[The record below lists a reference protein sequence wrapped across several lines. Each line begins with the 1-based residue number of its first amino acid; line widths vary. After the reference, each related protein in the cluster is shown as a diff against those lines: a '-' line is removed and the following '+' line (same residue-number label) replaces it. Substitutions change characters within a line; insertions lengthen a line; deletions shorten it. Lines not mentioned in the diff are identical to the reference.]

1 MKQNDKQTDKQTNL
15 SRRIFL
21 RGTVLTS
28 AGAAV
33 ATAVPGIAVAE
44 VAETGSEPA
53 GQQKGYRLTQH
64 IADYYKTAAS

>member
-1 MKQNDKQTDKQTNL
+1 MKQNDKQTSQ
-15 SRRIFL
+15 SRRTFL

-33 ATAVPGIAVAE
+33 ATAVPGIAAASVAE
-44 VAETGSEPA
+44 AGSEA
-53 GQQKGYRLTQH
+53 DGKKKGYRLTRH

>member
-1 MKQNDKQTDKQTNL
+1 MKQNDKHTNL

-33 ATAVPGIAVAE
+33 ATAVPGVAVAS
-44 VAETGSEPA
+44 VAETEPEVA
-53 GQQKGYRLTQH
+53 GKQKGYRLTRH
-64 IADYYKTAAS
+64 IVDYYKTAAS

>member
-1 MKQNDKQTDKQTNL
+1 MKQNDKQTSQ

-33 ATAVPGIAVAE
+33 ATAVPGVAVASVVE
-44 VAETGSEPA
+44 AESEPV
-53 GQQKGYRLTQH
+53 GKQKGYRLTQH
-64 IADYYKTAAS
+64 IVDYYKTAAS

>member
-1 MKQNDKQTDKQTNL
+1 MKQNDKQTSQ

-33 ATAVPGIAVAE
+33 ATVVPGVAVAS
-44 VAETGSEPA
+44 VAEAESEPA
-53 GQQKGYRLTQH
+53 GKPKGYRLTQH
-64 IADYYKTAAS
+64 IVDYYKTAAS

>member
-1 MKQNDKQTDKQTNL
+1 MKQNDKHTNL

-33 ATAVPGIAVAE
+33 ATAVPGVAVAS
-44 VAETGSEPA
+44 VAETKSEAA
-53 GQQKGYRLTQH
+53 GKHKGYRLTRH
-64 IADYYKTAAS
+64 IVDYYKTAAR

>member
-1 MKQNDKQTDKQTNL
+1 MKQNDKQTNL

-21 RGTVLTS
+21 RGTVLTT

-33 ATAVPGIAVAE
+33 ATAVPGVAVAS
-44 VAETGSEPA
+44 ATETMSEPA
-53 GQQKGYRLTQH
+53 GKQQGYRLTQH

>member
-1 MKQNDKQTDKQTNL
+1 MKQNDKQTSQ

-33 ATAVPGIAVAE
+33 ATAVPGVAVAS
-44 VAETGSEPA
+44 VAEAESEP
-53 GQQKGYRLTQH
+53 GGKPKGYRLTQH
-64 IADYYKTAAS
+64 IVDYYKTAAS

>member
-1 MKQNDKQTDKQTNL
+1 MKQNDKQTSQ

-33 ATAVPGIAVAE
+33 ATAVPGVAVAS
-44 VAETGSEPA
+44 VAETES
-53 GQQKGYRLTQH
+53 
-64 IADYYKTAAS
+64 